1 METVNVLAIILSPAI
16 AVLITMFLQSRKDK
30 KNAKM
35 NIFITLMATRN
46 RAPSEEIVRA
56 LNMIDVIFSKDKNI
70 RRLWNEYFGMLSN
83 EGLSNPVGWKQR
95 EQKNLEMITAIAKNI
110 GYKNEITSLDVDKVY
125 YPVGLQNQLDN
136 ASEILNELKRV
147 LKETKALGIIPIEEK
162 RS

>member
-1 METVNVLAIILSPAI
+1 MEIVNVLAIMLSPVI

-35 NIFITLMATRN
+35 NIFITLMSTRN

-70 RRLWNEYFGMLSN
+70 RRLWSEYFGMLSN

-147 LKETKALGIIPIEEK
+147 LKETKALSIIPLEGK